1 MSSRPIRILIGVILL
16 GGVAVLGYML
26 TPRKAPPNRPPSPES
41 QSAPDAL
48 AAEVETTPPSEQA
61 DTRKPFEEGLLLV
74 GDPAPAITAS
84 RWYRGEPIST
94 LETGHVYLID
104 LWATWC
110 APCVEA
116 IPHLSELQSRH
127 ADEGLRIIG
136 VSIDEGSGAED
147 QVARFVDR
155 RANDIAFDIALDTGQ
170 TRADWLDAAGQESI
184 PTAFVV
190 DREGTVVWV
199 GNPTLPEGEF
209 NEPVIDRVLREV
221 LSDTYKLDEAIT
233 EARSKIEERRAQ
245 ERERATKNALTQEMN
260 ALWSE
265 GDLAGALGVID
276 RIIEIDPASASNLA
290 VRKAEVLLGEM
301 YRPEEATAFFREMMT
316 GPYFDDDET
325 LMHLATLFSGR
336 VDPGEEGRLL
346 AIEAASLVVRRNP
359 EAHHIMTLAGAQYA
373 VGDKGEALRT
383 AAWARDQYPPG
394 SPEHDYYDEYVR
406 MYQEM
411 SN

>member
-1 MSSRPIRILIGVILL
+1 
-16 GGVAVLGYML
+16 ML
-26 TPRKAPPNRPPSPES
+26 TPSRSPAP
-41 QSAPDAL
+41 Q
-48 AAEVETTPPSEQA
+48 TTPPESDPTPVAPATEAQQTPAPEPA
-61 DTRKPFEEGLLLV
+61 DTRRPFEEGLLLV

-84 RWYRGEPIST
+84 RWYRGEPVST
-94 LETGHVYLID
+94 LATGQVYLID

-155 RANDIAFDIALDTGQ
+155 RADDIAFDIALDTGQ

-190 DREGTVVWV
+190 DREGTLVWV
-199 GNPTLPEGEF
+199 GNPNLPEGEF

-221 LSDTYKLDEAIT
+221 LTGTYKLDEAIT

-260 ALWSE
+260 ALWSD

-346 AIEAASLVVRRNP
+346 AIEAASLVVSRNP

-373 VGDKGEALRT
+373 IGDKGEALRT

-411 SN
+411 SD